1 MLQVKY
7 AKLGEQRGAKRLWL
21 EGKRLADAGF
31 VPGARYRLA
40 IDHDHQ
46 RLVLEIA
53 DGSRQVSQKTRNG
66 DRVIPVIDIANR
78 DLATVFGEGIERV
91 KVEMAQGCIRIT
103 VHPDDAAMLERA
115 ERLRTKLQSG
125 APLQVGSIAHGG
137 GILDHAV
144 HEGLKAAGI
153 DTELA
158 WAIEVEHDYLEA
170 AMANN
175 PVWTDRT
182 VAIEAPMEE
191 VEPAILPRVEIMN
204 AGLPCTGASLSGR
217 SKNRLEF
224 AEQHETAGPL
234 FLAFL
239 QFVRATQ
246 PGCLV
251 FENVPSYA
259 NTVSFHVIRQVLE
272 KWGYELHETE
282 LDGAVMG
289 ALEERKRLCVVAV
302 TRGIRF
308 DWGLLAPMR
317 RKEASL
323 GEVLE
328 EIPHDSPRWK
338 TYDYL
343 AEKEERDIAAGK
355 GFRRQLL
362 GPLDTKCGTIG
373 RGYHKS
379 RSTEPFI
386 RHPADPSRSRLLT
399 PAEHA
404 RVKTIPAGLVAGL
417 SDTTAHEVLGQSVV
431 HTAFAA
437 VGKLLG
443 QALGAWARATQDIAQ
458 AVQAAVVPATD
469 TPSAQISM
477 F

>member
-1 MLQVKY
+1 
-7 AKLGEQRGAKRLWL
+7 
-21 EGKRLADAGF
+21 
-31 VPGARYRLA
+31 
-40 IDHDHQ
+40 
-46 RLVLEIA
+46 
-53 DGSRQVSQKTRNG
+53 
-66 DRVIPVIDIANR
+66 
-78 DLATVFGEGIERV
+78 
-91 KVEMAQGCIRIT
+91 
-103 VHPDDAAMLERA
+103 
-115 ERLRTKLQSG
+115 
-125 APLQVGSIAHGG
+125 
-137 GILDHAV
+137 
-144 HEGLKAAGI
+144 
-153 DTELA
+153 
-158 WAIEVEHDYLEA
+158 
-170 AMANN
+170 MANN